1 MKRNYQVK
9 RNPRPKTKVRK
20 RGRPPLD
27 NRPMTSAERLR
38 RLVTDLLLEKVKVEA
53 APWPGKR
60 KSMKRNYQM
69 TPNPRPKT
77 KVRKRGRPLLG
88 NRPMPSAERV
98 RKHRALNA
106 LLNAD

>member
-1 MKRNYQVK
+1 MTLHRW
-9 RNPRPKTKVRK
+9 RK
-20 RGRPPLD
+20 ALASDRI
-27 NRPMTSAERLR
+27 AELELENSRLR

-60 KSMKRNYQM
+60 KPMKRNYQVGE
-69 TPNPRPKT
+69 TKPRPKT

-88 NRPMPSAERV
+88 NRPMTSAERV